1 MRSPIYLLANLLLLG
16 ALLASCSSNKPD
28 QQLVDF
34 RKKLAGELHDNGL
47 YQGAIDE
54 YQALL
59 NEPGLD
65 HATRG
70 NINYLIGRI
79 YFNDLNDY
87 KNAAAYFVRAKT
99 FDPEGS
105 YVNEASRQ
113 LIASLE
119 KIGRVVDAKRQLDKA
134 VDLDADQRPAGD
146 VQVARIDDEPIWL
159 SEVDNSIQKLPPQMQ
174 KQFVTPVAKRDYV
187 HNYVGAEL
195 MYRAAKR
202 EGYGDD
208 PEIIKKQDDMLRQLI
223 LEKYIVD
230 KVMPEVKIDSL
241 DVRNF
246 YEANK
251 NARYVGRPYDSVKAD
266 VFMDYQNE
274 KAQAAFSDYLNQ
286 LASKENVRFFE
297 ENIR

>member
-1 MRSPIYLLANLLLLG
+1 MKSLTSFILMAVLAGLI
-16 ALLASCSSNKPD
+16 AVSCSSNEPD
-28 QQLVDF
+28 QQLIDF

-54 YQALL
+54 YQAILD
-59 NEPGLD
+59 EPGLD
-65 HATRG
+65 NATRG

-79 YFNDLNDY
+79 YFGDLNDY

-105 YVNEASRQ
+105 YINEASRQ

-146 VQVARIDDEPIWL
+146 VQVARIDDQPIWL
-159 SEVDNSIQKLPPQMQ
+159 SDVDNSIQKLPPQMQ
-174 KQFVTPVAKRDYV
+174 KQFVTPGAKRDYV

-195 MYRAAKR
+195 MFRAAKR
-202 EGYGDD
+202 EGYADD
-208 PEIIKKQDDMLRQLI
+208 PDIIKKQDDMLRQLI

-251 NARYVGRPYDSVKAD
+251 SARYGGQPYDSVKAD